1 MFGSISSKRYSELVG
16 MEDFTCNNIRQNI
29 RLNEKILRYIALFIL
44 LTAIKSNNRYQQAH
58 ISFPKHLHF

>member
-44 LTAIKSNNRYQQAH
+44 LTAIKSNNRY
-58 ISFPKHLHF
+58 